1 MHRLSSSTKPANL
14 MLDMLQ
20 ALGLAAAAG
29 LGTAL
34 ASALVVVFLASTA

>member
-1 MHRLSSSTKPANL
+1 
-14 MLDMLQ
+14 MLR
-20 ALGLAAAAG
+20 ALGLAAVAG

>member
-1 MHRLSSSTKPANL
+1 MTRLPGPTKRVNL

-29 LGTAL
+29 LGAAL
-34 ASALVVVFLASTA
+34 TSALVVVLLASSA